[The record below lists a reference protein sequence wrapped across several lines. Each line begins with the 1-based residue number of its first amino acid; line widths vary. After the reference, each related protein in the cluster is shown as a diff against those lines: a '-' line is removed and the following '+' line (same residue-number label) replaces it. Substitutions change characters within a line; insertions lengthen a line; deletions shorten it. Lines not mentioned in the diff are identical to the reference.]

1 MIPRFNIKRIK
12 NRLVGNTRWTDYVPT
27 PIQFPQDTL
36 SPGKY
41 VVEVNDGTGYH
52 IDTDAFDDFR
62 EFYDKTQPGPSFDEK
77 FAGVTAG
84 QIQPTEK
91 DFNGDP
97 IVYDFITFYR
107 DYAYDRQLSSFVD
120 DLTYKD
126 DYDEE
131 VPSIECLIKGKV
143 IVSDQRDGT
152 LYVMLQ
158 DHRGDDTA
166 VKLIKSEDD
175 SLVATSVMP
184 VIATAEIIDNAT
196 VWTDNWQN
204 TEVTFLIPEYVFN
217 EWNGVTDYPLIFEGM
232 WSIMDEAWYE
242 ISEPEVKKFSILDD
256 SDSFAYEVMIRGYIE
271 WEESPDSFRIE
282 IEVTPETLNRWR
294 SILQAM
300 REPTKY
306 INLGEYFA
314 TLDVRRI

>member
-52 IDTDAFDDFR
+52 IDTDAFDEFR
-62 EFYDKTQPGPSFDEK
+62 EFYDKTQSGPSFDEQ

-91 DFNGDP
+91 DFDGDP

-107 DYAYDRQLSSFVD
+107 DYAYDRQLESFDD

-126 DYDEE
+126 DYDQE
-131 VPSIECLIKGKV
+131 VPSIQCLIKGKL
-143 IVSDQRDGT
+143 IVSDERDGT

-158 DHRGDDTA
+158 DHA

-175 SLVATSVMP
+175 SLVATSVMS
-184 VIATAEIIDNAT
+184 VIETAEIIDNAT
-196 VWTDNWQN
+196 VWTDEP

-242 ISEPEVKKFSILDD
+242 ISEPEVKKFAFLDD
-256 SDSFAYEVMIRGYIE
+256 GNSGAYEVMIRGYIE
-271 WEESPDSFRIE
+271 WEESPDDFRIE
-282 IEVTPETLNRWR
+282 SEVTPETLNRWR

-300 REPTKY
+300 REPDSFGRTL
-306 INLGEYFA
+306 NFA
-314 TLDVRRI
+314 TLNVSRI